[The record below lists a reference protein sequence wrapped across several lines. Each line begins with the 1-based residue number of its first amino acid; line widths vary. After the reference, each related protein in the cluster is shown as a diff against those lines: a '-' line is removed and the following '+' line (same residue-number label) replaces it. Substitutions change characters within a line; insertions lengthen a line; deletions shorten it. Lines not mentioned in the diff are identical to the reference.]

1 MSVSKKQAR
10 AIALSFP
17 GANEQLKHGGT
28 VPHYFIGS
36 RFFTWIREEENSL
49 VVRIDSMDERDALI
63 ESDPALFHITD
74 HYRNWPGILVRL
86 NRATPRLIH
95 GMLERRFR
103 QVATRKLHAEWEARQ
118 AAGGD
123 AGRSRRATAKRDGNG
138 QGSGKVER
146 QGERRR
152 QGQ

>member
-10 AIALSFP
+10 VIALSFP
-17 GANEQLKHGGT
+17 GGNEQLKHGGT
-28 VPHYFIGS
+28 VPHYFIGG

-49 VVRIDSMDERDALI
+49 VVRIDSIDERDALI

-74 HYRNWPGILVRL
+74 HYRNWPGILIRL

-103 QVATRKLHAEWEARQ
+103 QIATRKLLAEWEGRQ
-118 AAGGD
+118 AAPSDG
-123 AGRSRRATAKRDGNG
+123 ARSRRGSTKGDGNG
-138 QGSGKVER
+138 QGSSKVKG

-152 QGQ
+152 QDQ